1 MTKFFCCDTLCQIAY
16 SIADKYHKNQV
27 DKAGMP
33 YMNHVTT
40 VAFKVMTCDEHV
52 VALLHDVIEDTEC
65 TATDLVDYG
74 IPEHLVRSI
83 EAMTRLDGET
93 YFDFIKRVK
102 KDPIAR
108 KVKLADLEHNMDETR
123 MSDPSQYPES
133 LRKRYVKAKAEL
145 LDIS

>member
-1 MTKFFCCDTLCQIAY
+1 MKEFHCSDTLCQIAH
-16 SIADKYHKNQV
+16 SIAEKYHKNQV

-33 YMNHVTT
+33 YMIHVTT
-40 VAFKVMTCDEHV
+40 VASKVMTCDEHV

-65 TATDLVDYG
+65 SATDLTDYG
-74 IPEHLVRSI
+74 IPVRLVRSI
-83 EAMTRLDGET
+83 EAMTRLEGET
-93 YFDFIKRVK
+93 YAEFILRVK

-123 MSDPSQYPES
+123 MSDPSQYPDS
-133 LRKRYVKAKAEL
+133 LRKRYLKAKKEL